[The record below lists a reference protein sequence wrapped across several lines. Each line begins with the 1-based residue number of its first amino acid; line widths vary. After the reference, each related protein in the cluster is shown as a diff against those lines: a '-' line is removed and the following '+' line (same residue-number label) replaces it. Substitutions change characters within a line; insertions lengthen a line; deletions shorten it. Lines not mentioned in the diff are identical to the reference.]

1 MTDDIVG
8 PIDCVLLDFD
18 AEQPLGEVADAL
30 LGLIDTGVIRLY
42 DILVVHKAADGA
54 VSGVEIADLDTAVG
68 LVAFAG
74 ARSGLLGDDDVASAG
89 MAMEPGTAAVLLLYE
104 NAWAV
109 PVVAATRRA
118 GGVAF
123 AVSHVTGQ
131 QINDALDALEA
142 S

>member
-1 MTDDIVG
+1 MDDDVVG

-18 AEQPLGEVADAL
+18 AEQPLGEVADSL

-42 DILVVHKAADGA
+42 DILVVRKAADGSI
-54 VSGVEIADLDTAVG
+54 SGVEVADLDTAVG
-68 LVAFAG
+68 LAGFAG
-74 ARSGLLGDDDVASAG
+74 ARSGLLDDDDVASAG
-89 MAMEPGTAAVLLLYE
+89 TAMEPGTAAVLLLYE